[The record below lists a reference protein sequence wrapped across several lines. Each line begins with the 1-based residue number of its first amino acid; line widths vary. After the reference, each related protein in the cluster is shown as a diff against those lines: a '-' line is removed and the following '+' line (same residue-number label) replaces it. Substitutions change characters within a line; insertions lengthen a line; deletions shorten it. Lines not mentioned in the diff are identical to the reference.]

1 MGAEFNYHEFKGK
14 TKTEVLNEAKDLIE
28 ECLHD
33 YGHAGY
39 TGSFAECDGVVFVN
53 NFAPKD
59 SQEADEWLQDNAN
72 KWGPML
78 ILMDNNHNYYGGAW
92 CSS

>member
-1 MGAEFNYHEFKGK
+1 MGAEFNFKKLNAK
-14 TKTEVLNEAKDLIE
+14 TAYDAVAEGEEAIE
-28 ECLHD
+28 QAAYD

-39 TGSFAECDGVVFVN
+39 TGSFAECDGVHVTDYV
-53 NFAPKD
+53 A
-59 SQEADEWLQDNAN
+59 ADEEDAEQWLGDNAV

-78 ILMDNNHNYYGGAW
+78 IVALKDGGYCAGAW